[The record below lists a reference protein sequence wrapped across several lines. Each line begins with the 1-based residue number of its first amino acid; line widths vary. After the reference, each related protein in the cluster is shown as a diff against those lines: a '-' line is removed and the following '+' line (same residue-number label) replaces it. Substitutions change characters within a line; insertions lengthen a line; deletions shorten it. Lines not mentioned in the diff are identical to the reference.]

1 MELRERLEAVLRQ
14 PKESPEDAERAARA
28 ADALAA
34 LMRATEMAE
43 RALGS
48 DAGRPLSPHGSDLAP
63 LTLHDAAAVV
73 LEEAGV
79 PLHVRELGKRIKARG
94 WVHKRSANPS
104 SDQIEYQ
111 LAARLPRHPDRFK
124 RVAPNT
130 FALAE
135 WSDVARPNVQPHFG
149 VFRGPGGRIA
159 AHIGE
164 SPDEPLKAAAWR
176 SS

>member
-1 MELRERLEAVLRQ
+1 MDLRQRLEAVLRR

-28 ADALAA
+28 AEALAA

-43 RALGS
+43 RALAP
-48 DAGRPLSPHGSDLAP
+48 DLRRPVSPRTGDLAR

-73 LEEAGV
+73 LEEAGA

-135 WSDVARPNVQPHFG
+135 WSDAARPNVQPRFG
-149 VFRGPGGRIA
+149 LFRGPGGRIA
-159 AHIGE
+159 AQIGE